1 MFKKIILLIFVILF
15 SNVVNAACSFVE
27 GGLTQASANIGD
39 VEVQRD
45 TPVGTVL
52 KTITVNFPAVGV
64 ICDAG
69 TEGRFTPKTFT
80 TPSALDNVFD
90 TNIPG
95 VGIRQILYYG
105 TVPFEHYTSS
115 NIGYQRIEWVKIEL
129 VKTGTA
135 AVSGYLTQGPIFDW
149 SVGEG
154 EGAAATFPVVRIN
167 LTSGYIGTK
176 ACSIQSGGTLSFPIG
191 NVPAEQFRQIGT
203 VSNETVKA
211 DISLSCNNNTNVNVT
226 LNGEQNPE
234 TSDASVLALSGQ
246 GSESVAKGIGVQLL
260 YNGAPLKLNEMLK
273 FETTESNAI
282 VTYPLT
288 ARYIQTEDKIK
299 AGSAN
304 ATATLNLTYQ

>member
-1 MFKKIILLIFVILF
+1 MLKKIFLLIFVILF
-15 SNVVNAACSFVE
+15 SNVVNAECHFYQ
-27 GGLTQASANIGD
+27 GGFTQASASIGD

-52 KTITVNFPAVGV
+52 KTITVNFPKVQV
-64 ICDAG
+64 MCDTG
-69 TEGRFTPKTFT
+69 IEGRFTVKTFT
-80 TPSALDNVFD
+80 TPSALDKVFD

-95 VGIRQILYYG
+95 VGIRQSVYYG
-105 TVPFEHYTSS
+105 TAPFELYTASPGLQ
-115 NIGYQRIEWVKIEL
+115 NIEWVKIEL

-135 AVSGYLTQGPIFDW
+135 AVSGALTPGPIFDW
-149 SVGEG
+149 SIGDG
-154 EGAAATFPVVRIN
+154 EGAAAVVPVVRIN
-167 LTSGYIGTK
+167 LVSGYIGTK

-191 NVPAEQFRQIGT
+191 NVSAEQFRQIGT

-211 DISLSCNNNTNVNVT
+211 DLSLSCNSNTNVNVT

-234 TSDASVLALSGQ
+234 TSDTSVLALTGQ
-246 GSESVAKGIGVQLL
+246 GSENVAKGIGVQLL
-260 YNGAPLKLNEMLK
+260 YSGAPLKLNEMLK
-273 FETTESNAI
+273 LETTASDEI

-304 ATATLNLTYQ
+304 TTATLNLTYQ

>member
-1 MFKKIILLIFVILF
+1 VFKHFILLIFILLF
-15 SNVVNAACSFVE
+15 SNVVNAACSFAE
-27 GGLTQASANIGD
+27 GGLTQASASIGD

-52 KTITVNFPAVGV
+52 KTVTVNFPYVGV
-64 ICDAG
+64 ACDDG
-69 TEGRFTPKTFT
+69 TEGRFVVKTFT
-80 TPSALDNVFD
+80 TPSALDKVFD

-95 VGIRQILYYG
+95 IGIRQSVYYG
-105 TVPFEHYTSS
+105 TAPFETYS
-115 NIGYQRIEWVKIEL
+115 NNSTYMRIEWVKIEL

-135 AVSGYLTQGPIFDW
+135 EVSGYLTQGPIFDW
-149 SVGEG
+149 SIGDG

-167 LTSGYIGTK
+167 LVSGYIGTK

-211 DISLSCNNNTNVNVT
+211 DLSLSCNNNTNVNVT